1 MQRHFTLAYTLLFAL
16 LTACSDDTTTA
27 AKSENIT
34 DNVSLPTPRETCGTL
49 GIRFQPLNLPDRSSL
64 ISVTNYADLL
74 TAISA
79 GYRYIKIPAGVT
91 IELPNQSGALSL
103 GIGQTLFGE
112 RGQVDNPGKLVVLP
126 LETDSDDKYPLITLA
141 SHSRVTGL
149 IIEGPVQVSNSDKQT
164 IGMQAESYSTDVM
177 VDNNEI
183 YGWPWAGV
191 SLKQSH
197 RAFVN
202 NNYIHHNI
210 KSELGY
216 GVVVQNGDT
225 SATIQCNI
233 FAANRHAIAGSG
245 KLGEGY
251 LARYNLVMQ
260 DGGHG
265 AYHQFDMHKGSEGY
279 GGSYVHVVHNWFN
292 YGDYGTSNRSSV
304 GIRGVPQQAPAV
316 VKENIFKSDYQITS
330 TTTTVTG
337 VSGSIP
343 SEQEQL
349 DHNTFGATFSFS
361 RLDDQSCAMQAAD
374 ENMAVSCPAVGLG
387 AEIF

>member
-1 MQRHFTLAYTLLFAL
+1 MQRHSFLACTLLVF
-16 LTACSDDTTTA
+16 LTACSEDTTTA
-27 AKSENIT
+27 AESAQT
-34 DNVSLPTPRETCGTL
+34 ADSTSLPTARETCATL
-49 GIRFQPLNLPDRSSL
+49 GISFQPLNLPDSSSL
-64 ISVTNYADLL
+64 ILVTNYADLL

-103 GIGQTLFGE
+103 GLGQTLFGE

-126 LETDSDDKYPLITLA
+126 LETDSDDKYPVITLA
-141 SHSRVTGL
+141 SHSRISGL

-164 IGMQAESYSTDVM
+164 IGMKAESYSTDVM

-197 RAFVN
+197 QAFIN

-233 FAANRHAIAGSG
+233 FSANRHAIAGSG

-251 LARYNLVMQ
+251 LAQYNLVMQ
-260 DGGHG
+260 DGGRG
-265 AYHQFDMHKGSEGY
+265 AYHQFDMHQGSEGY
-279 GGSYVHVVHNWFN
+279 GGSYVHVMHNWFN

-304 GIRGVPQQAPAV
+304 GIRGIPEQGPATV
-316 VKENIFKSDYQITS
+316 EKNIFKSQYHLTA

-343 SEQEQL
+343 SEQDQL
-349 DHNTFGATFSFS
+349 ANNTFGAVFDFS
-361 RLDDQSCAMQAAD
+361 RIDDQSCEMQAAD
-374 ENMAVSCPAVGLG
+374 ENIAVSCAAVGLG
-387 AEIF
+387 EEVF